1 MTTIRID
8 ANPVAVAIQA
18 VGSRRELAKQVKV
31 TRQAVERW
39 LASGEIPPRRVPDV
53 ARITG
58 MPKKVLN
65 PIFKD

>member
-18 VGSRRELAKQVKV
+18 VGGRKELAKQVNV

-39 LASGEIPPRRVPDV
+39 LAAGSVPPRRVPDV
-53 ARITG
+53 ARVTG
-58 MPKKVLN
+58 MPKRVLN
-65 PIFKD
+65 PIFRD